1 MTWGPPLEAYAR
13 MALAGHSV
21 HDTVTLRLH
30 YGGWCPTE
38 EVRLGEHA
46 PEQAAAR
53 PAERRTA

>member
-13 MALAGHSV
+13 MALAGYSV

-38 EVRLGEHA
+38 EVRLGEQA
-46 PEQAAAR
+46 PPNGEHH
-53 PAERRTA
+53 E